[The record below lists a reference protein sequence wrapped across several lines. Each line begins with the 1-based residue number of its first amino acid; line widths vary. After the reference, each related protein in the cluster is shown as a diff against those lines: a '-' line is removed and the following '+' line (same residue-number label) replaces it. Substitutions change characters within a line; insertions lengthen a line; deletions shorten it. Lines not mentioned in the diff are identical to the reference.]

1 MKTLRVLVALLATT
15 LILSVASRSHGSP
28 DPKLIEAV
36 KNDGRVV
43 YWTTMTLTQCIRV
56 VDTFHKR
63 YPFIKATIGLD
74 TV

>member
-15 LILSVASRSHGSP
+15 LILSVASRSHGSL
-28 DPKLIEAV
+28 DPKLIEAA
-36 KNDGRVV
+36 KKERRVF

-56 VDTFHKR
+56 VDSFHKR